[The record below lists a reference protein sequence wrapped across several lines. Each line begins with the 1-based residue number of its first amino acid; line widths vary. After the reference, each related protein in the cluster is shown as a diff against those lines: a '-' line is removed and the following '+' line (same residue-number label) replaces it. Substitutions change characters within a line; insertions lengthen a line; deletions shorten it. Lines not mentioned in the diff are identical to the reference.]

1 MPFRNDSVY
10 LFYSE
15 HTFEHISDE
24 CCQYIFS
31 EIYRCLR
38 PGGAVRIVVP
48 DMDLAYNKYG
58 AENNTF
64 FNYWME
70 ADNATFTE
78 AFLILFAHPRINVNE
93 DEVKHNYENM
103 EKEDF
108 FDYYSKPLRHD
119 PKRGGRHINWYNFS
133 KLKYMLENAGFKE
146 IYKSSAQASRFE
158 EMRGEQFDTRPW
170 WSIHV
175 EAIK

>member
-1 MPFRNDSVY
+1 
-10 LFYSE
+10 
-15 HTFEHISDE
+15 
-24 CCQYIFS
+24 
-31 EIYRCLR
+31 
-38 PGGAVRIVVP
+38 
-48 DMDLAYNKYG
+48 MDLAYNKYG